1 LFVKLQNITTAT
13 FSLLREEYGGN
24 DKITL

>member
-1 LFVKLQNITTAT
+1 VKLQNITTAT